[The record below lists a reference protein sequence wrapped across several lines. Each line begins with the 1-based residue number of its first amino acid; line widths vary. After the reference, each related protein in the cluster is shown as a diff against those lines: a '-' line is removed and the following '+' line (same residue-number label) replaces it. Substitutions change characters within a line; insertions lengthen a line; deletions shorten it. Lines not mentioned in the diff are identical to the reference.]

1 MIHRT
6 EKNNAKKVMGTALM
20 KGTLLLRVYIFN
32 NFFMR
37 DNNFAYEEMRAFLRP
52 YDLMAF
58 HSM

>member
-6 EKNNAKKVMGTALM
+6 EKNNAKMVMGTALM

-32 NFFMR
+32 HFFMR
-37 DNNFAYEEMRAFLRP
+37 DNNFACEEMRAFLRP
-52 YDLMAF
+52 YDFMAF